1 MRTAGLLLVCLAMGA
16 GAPAQEAYDEL
27 DTVLVLGE
35 QTPPLWKLTKNG
47 NVLWILGTT
56 RIQPR
61 DMRLNSQRLQQLIAG
76 SSEVILPGAAMVAS
90 RGVSLL
96 PAIMESDRN
105 PDGATLRDLM
115 SPDAH
120 ASWLQ
125 LRQRHASGGSPAQ
138 SGPAFAWDKESRWVA
153 LRQRYQGGDGIERM
167 RPTFAWEG
175 LRRAAM
181 ERHGLANYNIE
192 AGVSAIAKQH
202 DVPVRKLRA
211 EREFMF
217 VFSLPDPVLEQLD
230 PKKADA
236 DDAAAAA
243 AALLADTSYGD
254 VECLVGNLE
263 RLDPAMEA
271 LKVRASAWVRGDLGA
286 FLAAGDGVR
295 LQECMTDLVAAV
307 SGGQLPGSSDGRK
320 AQDRY
325 YRAVRESARKV
336 QRRWLREVQAA
347 VRKNEVTFSVLPIE
361 GLLADDGY
369 LVRLR
374 AKGFVLEE
382 PG

>member
-1 MRTAGLLLVCLAMGA
+1 MRTAGLLLVCLAAGL

-27 DTVLVLGE
+27 DTVLVIGE

-47 NVLWILGTT
+47 HVLWILGTT
-56 RIQPR
+56 RMQPR

-90 RGVSLL
+90 RSVSLL

-105 PDGATLRDLM
+105 PEGATLRDLM
-115 SPDAH
+115 APDAH
-120 ASWLQ
+120 ASWLL
-125 LRQRHASGGSPAQ
+125 LRQRHSNGGSHAQ
-138 SGPAFAWDKESRWVA
+138 SGPAFAWDRQSRWVA
-153 LRQRYQGGDGIERM
+153 LRQRYQGGDGIERL

-175 LRRAAM
+175 LRRAEM
-181 ERHGLANYNIE
+181 DRHGLAQYNIE
-192 AGVSAIAKQH
+192 AGVSAIARQH

-217 VFSLPDPVLEQLD
+217 LFSLPDPVLEQID

-236 DDAAAAA
+236 AAAAVA
-243 AALLADTSYGD
+243 MLAGASYGD
-254 VECLVGNLE
+254 VECLIGNLE

-271 LKVRASAWVRGDLGA
+271 LKVQASAWMRGDMGA

-325 YRAVRESARKV
+325 YHAVRESSRKV

-369 LVRLR
+369 LAKLR
-374 AKGFVLEE
+374 ARGFVLEE